1 MTVSRAHDS
10 RALRRNIET
19 CELPHAAF
27 VAHLDALT
35 SRIDDALDGYAAR
48 LDALVGPTRVGK
60 TMLINALRRSYPE
73 TKRDGARQVPVL
85 VVPIPSN
92 ISPVLLPSSV
102 LKALGVP
109 VPVRSV
115 SSGMMFERMC
125 DQLRLAQTRV
135 LLFEEASH
143 LVEPGAKL
151 PHRAAG
157 DWFKSLMDELNMT
170 VVLFGVPRLHKLFA
184 SNEQLRAR
192 ASATREFRPYDWR
205 DAAQMRAFAT
215 CVKTYADL
223 FESSGWPIQLSM
235 EMLTK
240 HCYLL
245 SGGLIGILSRYMQE
259 LSCQLVGEAHRPLTF
274 SDCHAAA
281 TAIEC
286 FGHPDF
292 PAFTREEVS
301 PMELSQAHSHTL
313 EINDMSLPRISN
325 LAEVC

>member
-1 MTVSRAHDS
+1 MTSPTISDC

-19 CELPHAAF
+19 CELPHTAF
-27 VAHLDALT
+27 MAHLNAL
-35 SRIDDALDGYAAR
+35 SARIDDALDGFTAR

-60 TMLINALRRSYPE
+60 TMLINALRRKYPE
-73 TKRDGARQVPVL
+73 AKRNGGRMVPVL

-92 ISPVLLPSSV
+92 ISPLLLPSSV

-109 VPVRSV
+109 IPTRSI

-170 VVLFGVPRLHKLFA
+170 LILFGVPRLHKLFV

-192 ASATREFRPYDWR
+192 ASATREFRPYDSSES
-205 DAAQMRAFAT
+205 AQMRSFAM

-223 FESSGWPIQLSM
+223 FAKSGWPIDMPL
-235 EMLTK
+235 ENLTK

-245 SGGLIGILSRYMQE
+245 SGGLVGLLSRFMQE
-259 LSCQLVGEAHRPLTF
+259 LSCQLIHEASRPLTF
-274 SDCHAAA
+274 EDCRLAARS
-281 TAIEC
+281 IEC

-292 PAFTREEVS
+292 PAFTNTDVS
-301 PMELSQAHSHTL
+301 IIELRQSHAHTL
-313 EINDMSLPRISN
+313 ELNDMSVARIPH
-325 LAEVC
+325 LAEAH